1 MLELWKALL
10 ARFKDEKGQDLTE
23 YALLVALIAI
33 VVILAVVFFGDQVS
47 QFFEGLGDTV
57 STWLS
62 PGP

>member
-47 QFFEGLGDTV
+47 QFFQGLGDTV
-57 STWLS
+57 STWL
-62 PGP
+62 GG